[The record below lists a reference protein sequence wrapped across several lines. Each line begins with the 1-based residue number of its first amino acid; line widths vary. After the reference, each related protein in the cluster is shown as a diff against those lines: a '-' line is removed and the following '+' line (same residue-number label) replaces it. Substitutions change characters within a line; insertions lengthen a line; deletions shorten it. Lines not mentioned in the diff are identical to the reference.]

1 MRELDN
7 FRADLGQR
15 RSGILSTRPE
25 SAAGVNGKA
34 VSGILPKSMEREQQ
48 SLQKNISLNEKGDC
62 YEKHS

>member
-15 RSGILSTRPE
+15 RSDILSTRPE

-34 VSGILPKSMEREQQ
+34 VSGILPKAW
-48 SLQKNISLNEKGDC
+48 NENSNRFK
-62 YEKHS
+62 KIFT

>member
-15 RSGILSTRPE
+15 RSDILSTRSK
-25 SAAGVNGKA
+25 SAADVNGKA
-34 VSGILPKSMEREQQ
+34 VSGILPKARKETAIAS
-48 SLQKNISLNEKGDC
+48 KKYSLNEKGDC